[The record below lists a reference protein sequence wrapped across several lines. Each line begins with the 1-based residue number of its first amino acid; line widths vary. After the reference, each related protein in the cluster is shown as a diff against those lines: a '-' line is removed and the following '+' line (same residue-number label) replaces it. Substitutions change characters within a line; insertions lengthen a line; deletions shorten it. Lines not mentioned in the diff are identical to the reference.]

1 VLPLKD
7 DIPTAR
13 TPVVT
18 IAIISLN
25 VLVFLYQ
32 LSLGPQQKVFIYALG
47 VVPFEIINKVDLVPR
62 ITLPL
67 KTTIFTSM
75 FIHGGVF
82 HIFSNMLYLWI
93 FGNNVEDTLGRP
105 RFILFYLLCGV
116 TATYSQIYMNPQSRI
131 PMVGASG
138 AISGILAAYLLLY
151 PHARILTVIF
161 LGFFIQVVRVPAIIV
176 LSFWIIVQL
185 ISGTAALST
194 GDGGVAWFAHIGG
207 FLAGLIFLKVFLL
220 RGPRPVPDTRASRLR
235 KWDEYRE

>member
-1 VLPLKD
+1 MLPLKD
-7 DIPTAR
+7 DVPTTR

-18 IAIISLN
+18 IALIALN

-32 LSLGPQQKVFIYALG
+32 LSLGPQQRVFIYALG
-47 VVPFEIINKVDLVPR
+47 VVPFEITNKVDLVPH
-62 ITLPL
+62 INLPL
-67 KTTIFTSM
+67 RATLFTSM

-93 FGNNVEDTLGRP
+93 FGNNVEDTMGRP

-116 TATYSQIYMNPQSRI
+116 VAAYSQVFMNPQSRV

-138 AISGILAAYLLLY
+138 AVSGILAAYLLLY

-161 LGFFIQVVRVPAIIV
+161 LGFFIQVVHVPAIIV

-185 ISGTAALST
+185 INGTAALSI
-194 GDGGVAWFAHIGG
+194 GEGGVAWFAHIGG
-207 FLAGLIFLKVFLL
+207 FVAGLALLKVFLL
-220 RGPRPVPDTRASRLR
+220 GVARPPSKARARR
-235 KWDEYRE
+235 KLPWDDDRS

>member
-1 VLPLKD
+1 
-7 DIPTAR
+7 
-13 TPVVT
+13 
-18 IAIISLN
+18 
-25 VLVFLYQ
+25 
-32 LSLGPQQKVFIYALG
+32 
-47 VVPFEIINKVDLVPR
+47 
-62 ITLPL
+62 
-67 KTTIFTSM
+67 
-75 FIHGGVF
+75 
-82 HIFSNMLYLWI
+82 
-93 FGNNVEDTLGRP
+93 
-105 RFILFYLLCGV
+105 
-116 TATYSQIYMNPQSRI
+116 MNPQSRI